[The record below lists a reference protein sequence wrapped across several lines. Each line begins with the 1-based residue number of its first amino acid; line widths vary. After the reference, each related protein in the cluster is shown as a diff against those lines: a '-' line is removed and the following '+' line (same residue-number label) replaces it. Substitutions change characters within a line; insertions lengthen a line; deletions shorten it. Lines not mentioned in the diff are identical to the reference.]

1 MMKKEINSSMKKAF
15 YGLDWTICFLW
26 AIGVVVVGYGWFP
39 YFPVNLVALMVLFRI
54 VCSFALYKGEKKA
67 WASGLVALALMALK
81 WLMDADVH
89 MWILTSK
96 AYAMMGME
104 TDKPRE
110 EVFPWV
116 LKVWLGL
123 FPVVA
128 YAVNAMRKGGM
139 VDNLTWKEALGL
151 LLWTDRRAKTY
162 CALLLVALF
171 ALYFGLALYDRA
183 CALACVVA
191 PMVSLYL
198 LQRLRSVAMGKL
210 WVVVIA
216 MVPFFLSQ
224 FDAGLERVAML
235 ALSLCAMAYACGGLL
250 RSVKDLPFYVVV
262 VGYLGVLLPCMAIG
276 SNPYC
281 CLDVARVYR
290 QRLDA
295 YPGILVVKDP
305 ETGKV
310 GLRDR
315 YGMLVKPEFDSFAFH
330 TANNRLGVLE
340 MRRNGYYTLYDL
352 RSEKRW
358 VADHIDHS
366 LQDRICKVVEGHA
379 NVYDYESS
387 ERMEIRVTELA
398 SNKLDTCTGQV
409 SSNKLNTCTG
419 LVSNN
424 QLDACTKQ
432 ESNKL
437 VACVKA
443 RKMETVYYDCDPV
456 PFIPTDSIA
465 RTAGEVVRDTVVTPN
480 EFTLHSISYA
490 QVVTVGKGRTY
501 LVQVLLARKQKPTQ
515 QEAVNLVQNV
525 VGLLRK

>member
-1 MMKKEINSSMKKAF
+1 
-15 YGLDWTICFLW
+15 
-26 AIGVVVVGYGWFP
+26 
-39 YFPVNLVALMVLFRI
+39 
-54 VCSFALYKGEKKA
+54 
-67 WASGLVALALMALK
+67 
-81 WLMDADVH
+81 
-89 MWILTSK
+89 
-96 AYAMMGME
+96 
-104 TDKPRE
+104 
-110 EVFPWV
+110 
-116 LKVWLGL
+116 
-123 FPVVA
+123 
-128 YAVNAMRKGGM
+128 
-139 VDNLTWKEALGL
+139 
-151 LLWTDRRAKTY
+151 
-162 CALLLVALF
+162 
-171 ALYFGLALYDRA
+171 
-183 CALACVVA
+183 
-191 PMVSLYL
+191 
-198 LQRLRSVAMGKL
+198 MGKL

-398 SNKLDTCTGQV
+398 SNKL
-409 SSNKLNTCTG
+409 NTCTG

-490 QVVTVGKGRTY
+490 QSVTVGKGQTY

>member
-1 MMKKEINSSMKKAF
+1 MPFMIS
-15 YGLDWTICFLW
+15 I
-26 AIGVVVVGYGWFP
+26 
-39 YFPVNLVALMVLFRI
+39 
-54 VCSFALYKGEKKA
+54 
-67 WASGLVALALMALK
+67 
-81 WLMDADVH
+81 
-89 MWILTSK
+89 
-96 AYAMMGME
+96 
-104 TDKPRE
+104 
-110 EVFPWV
+110 
-116 LKVWLGL
+116 
-123 FPVVA
+123 
-128 YAVNAMRKGGM
+128 
-139 VDNLTWKEALGL
+139 
-151 LLWTDRRAKTY
+151 
-162 CALLLVALF
+162 
-171 ALYFGLALYDRA
+171 
-183 CALACVVA
+183 
-191 PMVSLYL
+191 YL
-198 LQRLRSVAMGKL
+198 L
-210 WVVVIA
+210 
-216 MVPFFLSQ
+216 P
-224 FDAGLERVAML
+224 D
-235 ALSLCAMAYACGGLL
+235 CAMAYACGGLL

-330 TANNRLGVLE
+330 TANNRIGVLE

-352 RSEKRW
+352 WSEKRW

-379 NVYDYESS
+379 NVYDYERC
-387 ERMEIRVTELA
+387 ERMEIRVTEQA
-398 SNKLDTCTGQV
+398 SNKLDTCTEQV
-409 SSNKLNTCTG
+409 SIKLDACTKQ
-419 LVSNN
+419 VSNN

-465 RTAGEVVRDTVVTPN
+465 RTAGGGGPRHGGGA
-480 EFTLHSISYA
+480 L
-490 QVVTVGKGRTY
+490 
-501 LVQVLLARKQKPTQ
+501 
-515 QEAVNLVQNV
+515 
-525 VGLLRK
+525 

>member
-1 MMKKEINSSMKKAF
+1 MMKKGINSSMKKAF
-15 YGLDWTICFLW
+15 YALDWTICFLW
-26 AIGVVVVGYGWFP
+26 AIVVVIVGYGWFP
-39 YFPVNLVALMVLFRI
+39 FFPVNIVALAVLFRI

-67 WASGLVALALMALK
+67 WGSGLVALALLAPK
-81 WLMDADVH
+81 WLMDVDPHV
-89 MWILTSK
+89 WIFTSK
-96 AYAMMGME
+96 AYAVMGME
-104 TDKPRE
+104 TDKPGE
-110 EVFPWV
+110 EVLSWV

-128 YAVNAMRKGGM
+128 YAANVMRKGGM
-139 VDNLTWKEALGL
+139 VDNLTWKEAMGL

-198 LQRLRSVAMGKL
+198 LQRLRGVAMGKL
-210 WVVVIA
+210 WVVIIA

-224 FDAGLERVAML
+224 FDAGVERVAML

-250 RSVKDLPFYVVV
+250 RSVKDLPFYVVA
-262 VGYLGVLLPCMAIG
+262 VGYLGVLLPSMAIG
-276 SNPYC
+276 NNPYC
-281 CLDVARVYR
+281 CLEVARVFHH
-290 QRLDA
+290 RLDA
-295 YPGILVVKDP
+295 YPGILVVKDQ

-310 GLRDR
+310 GLRYR

-330 TANNRLGVLE
+330 TADNRLGVLE

-379 NVYDYESS
+379 NVNDYERC

-409 SSNKLNTCTG
+409 S
-419 LVSNN
+419 NN

-432 ESNKL
+432 DSNKL
-437 VACVKA
+437 LACVKA
-443 RKMETVYYDCDPV
+443 RKTETVYYDCDPV

-465 RTAGEVVRDTVVTPN
+465 RIAGEVVRDTVVTPD

-490 QVVTVGKGRTY
+490 QTVTVGKGKTY
-501 LVQVLLARKQKPTQ
+501 LVQVLLAREQKPTQ

-525 VGLLRK
+525 VCLLRK

>member
-1 MMKKEINSSMKKAF
+1 MI
-15 YGLDWTICFLW
+15 T
-26 AIGVVVVGYGWFP
+26 
-39 YFPVNLVALMVLFRI
+39 
-54 VCSFALYKGEKKA
+54 
-67 WASGLVALALMALK
+67 
-81 WLMDADVH
+81 
-89 MWILTSK
+89 
-96 AYAMMGME
+96 
-104 TDKPRE
+104 
-110 EVFPWV
+110 
-116 LKVWLGL
+116 
-123 FPVVA
+123 
-128 YAVNAMRKGGM
+128 
-139 VDNLTWKEALGL
+139 
-151 LLWTDRRAKTY
+151 
-162 CALLLVALF
+162 
-171 ALYFGLALYDRA
+171 
-183 CALACVVA
+183 
-191 PMVSLYL
+191 
-198 LQRLRSVAMGKL
+198 
-210 WVVVIA
+210 
-216 MVPFFLSQ
+216 FFLSQ
-224 FDAGLERVAML
+224 FEAGVERVAML
-235 ALSLCAMAYACGGLL
+235 GLSLCVMAYACGGLL

-281 CLDVARVYR
+281 CLDVARVFR

-295 YPGILVVKDP
+295 YPGILVVEDQ

-330 TANNRLGVLE
+330 TANNRIGVLE

-352 RSEKRW
+352 WSKKRW
-358 VADHIDHS
+358 VADSINHS

-379 NVYDYESS
+379 KVYDYENYDC
-387 ERMEIRVTELA
+387 MEIRVTELA

-409 SSNKLNTCTG
+409 S
-419 LVSNN
+419 NN
-424 QLDACTKQ
+424 QLDACTKRD
-432 ESNKL
+432 SNKL

-443 RKMETVYYDCDPV
+443 RKMETIYYDCDPV

-490 QVVTVGKGRTY
+490 QVVTVGKGQTY

>member
-1 MMKKEINSSMKKAF
+1 MMEKGINSSMKKAF

-26 AIGVVVVGYGWFP
+26 AIVVEVVGYGSIVCI
-39 YFPVNLVALMVLFRI
+39 PVNIVALLVLFRI

-67 WASGLVALALMALK
+67 WASGLVALALAAPG
-81 WLMDADVH
+81 WLMDAGAHVGT
-89 MWILTSK
+89 LTSM
-96 AYAMMGME
+96 AYVVMGME
-104 TDKPRE
+104 ADK
-110 EVFPWV
+110 VGYDVVQWV
-116 LKVWLGL
+116 LTIWLGL

-128 YAVNAMRKGGM
+128 YAVNVMRKGGM

-171 ALYFGLALYDRA
+171 ALYFGLALYDHA

-198 LQRLRSVAMGKL
+198 LQRLRGVAMRRL
-210 WVVVIA
+210 WVVAVA

-224 FDAGLERVAML
+224 FEAGVERVAML
-235 ALSLCAMAYACGGLL
+235 GFSLCVMAYACGGLL
-250 RSVKDLPFYVVV
+250 RNVKDLPFYVVV
-262 VGYLGVLLPCMAIG
+262 VGFLGVLLPSMAIG
-276 SNPYC
+276 SNPYS
-281 CLDVARVYR
+281 CLDVARRYR
-290 QRLDA
+290 QRLAA
-295 YPGILVVKDP
+295 YPGILVVEDQK
-305 ETGKV
+305 TGKV

-352 RSEKRW
+352 WSEKRW

-366 LQDRICKVVEGHA
+366 LQDRICKVVECHA
-379 NVYDYESS
+379 KVYDYESCD
-387 ERMEIRVTELA
+387 RMEIRVTELA
-398 SNKLDTCTGQV
+398 SDKLDACTKQV
-409 SSNKLNTCTG
+409 P
-419 LVSNN
+419 NN

-432 ESNKL
+432 DSNKL

-443 RKMETVYYDCDPV
+443 RKMETVYYYCDPV

-465 RTAGEVVRDTVVTPN
+465 RTAGEVVRDTVVTPH
-480 EFTLHSISYA
+480 EITLHSISYA
-490 QVVTVGKGRTY
+490 QSVTVGKGQTY
-501 LVQVLLARKQKPTQ
+501 LVQVLLAREQMPTQ

-525 VGLLRK
+525 VGLLMK

>member
-1 MMKKEINSSMKKAF
+1 
-15 YGLDWTICFLW
+15 
-26 AIGVVVVGYGWFP
+26 
-39 YFPVNLVALMVLFRI
+39 
-54 VCSFALYKGEKKA
+54 
-67 WASGLVALALMALK
+67 
-81 WLMDADVH
+81 MDADVH
-89 MWILTSK
+89 MWFVTSK
-96 AYAMMGME
+96 AYAVMGME
-104 TDKPRE
+104 ADKPGE
-110 EVFPWV
+110 EVFQWV

-198 LQRLRSVAMGKL
+198 LQRLRGVAMGKL
-210 WVVVIA
+210 WVVAVA
-216 MVPFFLSQ
+216 MITFFLSQ
-224 FDAGLERVAML
+224 FDAGVERVAML

-250 RSVKDLPFYVVV
+250 RSVKDLPFYVVA

-281 CLDVARVYR
+281 CLDVARVFR

-295 YPGILVVKDP
+295 YPGILVVEDQ

-310 GLRDR
+310 GLRYR

-330 TANNRLGVLE
+330 TANNRIGVLE

-352 RSEKRW
+352 RSGKRW

-379 NVYDYESS
+379 NVFDYENC

-409 SSNKLNTCTG
+409 S
-419 LVSNN
+419 
-424 QLDACTKQ
+424 
-432 ESNKL
+432 SNKL

-490 QVVTVGKGRTY
+490 QSVTVGKGQTY

-525 VGLLRK
+525 VVLLRK